1 MTHEEAIKHLEEIK
15 PALDNVFSFTAE
27 EKTEAID
34 MAIKALKKPAGRWII
49 RKGEPDILATTGKRF
64 ECSECGF
71 VTAYGSPRY
80 CMKCGAEME
89 KGAET

>member
-1 MTHEEAIKHLEEIK
+1 MTNEEAIKELENIK
-15 PALDNVFSFTAE
+15 GAVSAVYAFTVD
-27 EKTEAID
+27 EKKEAID
-34 MAIKALKKPAGRWII
+34 MAIKALKKPAGHWII
-49 RKGEPDILATTGKRF
+49 RKGSPDITAPTGKYY

-89 KGAET
+89 KGVEP